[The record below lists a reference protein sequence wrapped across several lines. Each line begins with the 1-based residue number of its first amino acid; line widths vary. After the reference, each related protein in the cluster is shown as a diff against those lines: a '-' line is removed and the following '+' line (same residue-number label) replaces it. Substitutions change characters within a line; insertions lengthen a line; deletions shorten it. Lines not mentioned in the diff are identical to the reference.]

1 MIRINV
7 IIPTFFWLII
17 TLAGQAQPRKLV
29 FTPHWLPQAQFA
41 GYYVAQDQ
49 GFYKDAG
56 VEVEI
61 IHPSASVNAFNFL
74 IEEKADV
81 ISLFLVAALDAVQKG
96 TDLVNIAQFSQN
108 SALMFIA
115 KKSSGIQSLSDF
127 DGRKVGIWL
136 SGFKE
141 VPQAM
146 LESNNINVEWVP
158 ILSTVNLFLLGGI
171 DVMTVMWYNEY
182 HQVYLSGINF
192 DEMNTFFMSDYG
204 FNVPEDGLYVLPH
217 TVDERRE
224 DLAAFI
230 EASLR
235 GWEFAAQNQ
244 EYTVDLVVHLM
255 REANIPSNH
264 AHQRWML
271 DKILQVHDLSG
282 KGIQP
287 TQLHP
292 EDFEKAA
299 GIIKTLSKKDFSVDY
314 HDFFQPVLPA
324 LRKTNSP

>member
-1 MIRINV
+1 MMRINV
-7 IIPTFFWLII
+7 IILTFFWLII
-17 TLAGQAQPRKLV
+17 SLASQAQSRKVV

-41 GYYVAQDQ
+41 GFYVAQDQ

-56 VEVEI
+56 IEVEI

-74 IEEKADV
+74 KEEKADV
-81 ISLFLVAALDAVQKG
+81 ISLFLIAALDAVQKG
-96 TDLVNIAQFSQN
+96 TDLVNIAQLSQH
-108 SALMFIA
+108 SALMFIT
-115 KKSSGIQSLSDF
+115 KKSSGIENLNDF
-127 DGRKVGIWL
+127 EGRKIGIWR

-146 LESNNINVEWVP
+146 LESNNIHVEWIP
-158 ILSTVNLFLLGGI
+158 ILSTANLFLLGGI

-192 DEMNTFFMSDYG
+192 NEMNTFFMSDYG

-217 TVDERRE
+217 TLDAKRE
-224 DLAAFI
+224 DLAAFV
-230 EASLR
+230 EAGLR
-235 GWEFAAQNQ
+235 GWEYAAQNQ

-271 DKILQVHDLSG
+271 DKILQVHDRSK
-282 KGIQP
+282 KGVQP

-292 EDFEKAA
+292 DDFEKAA
-299 GIIKTLSKKDFSVDY
+299 GIIQNLSKKDFSLDY
-314 HDFFQPVLPA
+314 QEFFQPVLRGLNKPG
-324 LRKTNSP
+324 SP